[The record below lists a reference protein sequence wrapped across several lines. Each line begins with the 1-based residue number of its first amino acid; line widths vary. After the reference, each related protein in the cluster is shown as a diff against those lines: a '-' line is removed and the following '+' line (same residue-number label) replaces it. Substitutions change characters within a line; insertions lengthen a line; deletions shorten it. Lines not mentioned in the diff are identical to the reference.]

1 MNNNIDTILVVDDE
15 ELNLELIEEYL
26 STEGYKCECVTRG
39 REAIERLNKNH
50 NKYSCVL
57 LDRMMPE
64 MDGIEVLNIIK
75 ADSNY
80 SRLPIIMQTAIT
92 GKESLQEGLEAGAYY
107 YLTKPYNARTLL
119 AIVRAA
125 VTDYQ
130 QVISLQ
136 HSLAETTYSL
146 QMMQQGRFN
155 FKTIE
160 QARSLSVLLAKACN
174 HADNVVLGLSELF
187 INAIE
192 HGNLGISYKDKTKL
206 IETGCWESEIEH
218 LLSID
223 PYRDRKVSVEFNRT
237 KNQQAFTI
245 IDQGEGFSWKEY
257 MEISPERALNSHGRG
272 IAMAKTISFDSIE
285 YCGKG
290 NEVYVTVLS

>member
-1 MNNNIDTILVVDDE
+1 MSDNIDTILVVDDE

-26 STEGYKCECVTRG
+26 LIEGYKCECVTRG
-39 REAIERLNKNH
+39 QEAIERLRKNRS
-50 NKYSCVL
+50 KYSCVL

-64 MDGIEVLNIIK
+64 MNGIEVLNIIK
-75 ADSNY
+75 TDSHY
-80 SRLPIIMQTAIT
+80 SRLPIIMQTAMT
-92 GKESLQEGLEAGAYY
+92 GNEFLQEGLEAGAYY
-107 YLTKPYNARTLL
+107 YLTKPYSARTLL

-130 QVISLQ
+130 QVINLQ
-136 HSLAETTYSL
+136 HSLKETTHSL

-160 QARSLSVLLAKACN
+160 QAKSLAVLLAKACD

-192 HGNLGISYKDKTKL
+192 HGNLGISYKDKTEL
-206 IETGCWESEIEH
+206 TAAGNWETEIKYR
-218 LLSID
+218 LSID
-223 PYRDRKVSVEFNRT
+223 PYRIRNVSVEFNRT
-237 KNQQAFTI
+237 KKQQTFTI
-245 IDQGEGFSWKEY
+245 IDQGEGFSWQQY

-272 IAMAKTISFDSIE
+272 IVMAKTISFDSIE
-285 YCGKG
+285 YRGKG

>member
-1 MNNNIDTILVVDDE
+1 MSNNIDTILVVDDE
-15 ELNLELIEEYL
+15 ELNLELIGEYL
-26 STEGYKCECVTRG
+26 LTDGYKCECVTRG
-39 REAIERLNKNH
+39 QEAIERLRKNRS
-50 NKYSCVL
+50 KYSCVL

-64 MDGIEVLNIIK
+64 MNGIEVLKIIK
-75 ADSNY
+75 TDSHY
-80 SRLPIIMQTAIT
+80 SRLPIIMQTALT
-92 GKESLQEGLEAGAYY
+92 GSDFLQEGMEAGAYY

-119 AIVRAA
+119 AIVKAA
-125 VTDYQ
+125 VTNYQ

-136 HSLAETTYSL
+136 HSLKETTYSL
-146 QMMQQGRFN
+146 QMMQQGKFN

-160 QARSLSVLLAKACN
+160 QARSLAVLLARACN

-206 IETGCWESEIEH
+206 TETGNWEAEIKH
-218 LLSID
+218 RLSID
-223 PYRDRKVSVEFNRT
+223 PYRGRNVSVEFNRT
-237 KNQQAFTI
+237 KKQQTFTI
-245 IDQGEGFSWKEY
+245 IDQGDGFSWKQY

-272 IAMAKTISFDSIE
+272 IVMAKAISFDSVE
-285 YCGKG
+285 YRGKG

>member
-1 MNNNIDTILVVDDE
+1 MSNNIDTILVVDDE
-15 ELNLELIEEYL
+15 ELNLELIGEYL
-26 STEGYKCECVTRG
+26 LTEGYKYECVTRG
-39 REAIERLNKNH
+39 QEAIERLRKNRS
-50 NKYSCVL
+50 KYSCVL

-64 MDGIEVLNIIK
+64 MNGIEVLKIIK
-75 ADSNY
+75 TDSHY
-80 SRLPIIMQTAIT
+80 SRLPIIMQTALT
-92 GKESLQEGLEAGAYY
+92 GSDFLQEGMEAGAYY

-119 AIVRAA
+119 AIVKAA
-125 VTDYQ
+125 VTNYQ

-136 HSLAETTYSL
+136 HSLKETTYSL
-146 QMMQQGRFN
+146 QMMQQGKFN

-160 QARSLSVLLAKACN
+160 QARSLAVLLARACN

-206 IETGCWESEIEH
+206 TETGNWEAEIKH
-218 LLSID
+218 RLSID
-223 PYRDRKVSVEFNRT
+223 PYRGRNVSVEFNRT
-237 KNQQAFTI
+237 KKQQTFTI
-245 IDQGEGFSWKEY
+245 IDQGDGFSWKQY

-272 IAMAKTISFDSIE
+272 IVMAKAISFDSVE
-285 YCGKG
+285 YRGKG

>member
-1 MNNNIDTILVVDDE
+1 MSNNIDTILVVDDE

-26 STEGYKCECVTRG
+26 LIDGYKCECVTRG
-39 REAIERLNKNH
+39 QEAIERLRKNRS
-50 NKYSCVL
+50 KYSCVL
-57 LDRMMPE
+57 LDRMMPG
-64 MDGIEVLNIIK
+64 MNGIEVLNIIK
-75 ADSNY
+75 TDSHY
-80 SRLPIIMQTAIT
+80 SRLPIIMQTAMT
-92 GKESLQEGLEAGAYY
+92 GNEFLQEGLEAGAYY
-107 YLTKPYNARTLL
+107 YLTKPYSARTLL

-130 QVISLQ
+130 QVVNLQ
-136 HSLAETTYSL
+136 HSLKETTHSL

-155 FKTIE
+155 FRTIE
-160 QARSLSVLLAKACN
+160 QAKSLAVLLAKACD

-192 HGNLGISYKDKTKL
+192 HGNLGISYKDKTEL
-206 IETGCWESEIEH
+206 TEAGNWETEIKYR
-218 LLSID
+218 LSIY
-223 PYRDRKVSVEFNRT
+223 PYRVRNVSVEFNRT
-237 KNQQAFTI
+237 KNQQTFTI
-245 IDQGEGFSWKEY
+245 IDQGDGFSWQQY

-285 YCGKG
+285 YRGKG